1 MRHDSL
7 RWKMHISMRWI
18 RQGCNTLQL
27 TTTHYSTLQYTASH
41 WSTQQRTATHCNAL
55 PRTATHRNTLQ
66 HTATH
71 CNTMQHTAKHC
82 NTLQRAA
89 THCNTLQQTILV
101 RWNWQGN
108 PLRLVFRKAI
118 YLALETLN
126 PKSLLLFRKRVHSNM
141 SQCVAMCRSVLQYV
155 AVCCNMLQCVAMCRS
170 VLHYVAACCN
180 MLQCVA
186 MCRSVLHYVVVCCNM
201 SQCVAIC
208 RSVLQYVAVHYNVLQ
223 WGAREYHDSFQNIQ
237 ILIWWSGCRRMFL
250 SIHFSKPPIFDF
262 KCAAKTFS
270 I

>member
-1 MRHDSL
+1 
-7 RWKMHISMRWI
+7 
-18 RQGCNTLQL
+18 
-27 TTTHYSTLQYTASH
+27 
-41 WSTQQRTATHCNAL
+41 
-55 PRTATHRNTLQ
+55 
-66 HTATH
+66 
-71 CNTMQHTAKHC
+71 MQHTAKHC

-170 VLHYVAACCN
+170 VLHYV
-180 MLQCVA
+180 
-186 MCRSVLHYVVVCCNM
+186 VVCCNM

-208 RSVLQYVAVHYNVLQ
+208 RSVLQCVAVCCNMSQCVAICCSVLQYVAVCCNMLQCITMYCSEVRESIMTVFRISRFSYDGLGVDECSYQYTFQSHQSLILNVLQ
-223 WGAREYHDSFQNIQ
+223 KLSRYNPCLFRKFLIPQKLFILARIRAY
-237 ILIWWSGCRRMFL
+237 
-250 SIHFSKPPIFDF
+250 SK
-262 KCAAKTFS
+262 
-270 I
+270 